1 MNDYLV
7 TYEFQFHKVR
17 LKACGRQR
25 SVLSSHEFQ
34 FHKVRLKAL
43 RHFGYFFN
51 FQFQFHKV
59 RLKGY

>member
-7 TYEFQFHKVR
+7 TY
-17 LKACGRQR
+17 
-25 SVLSSHEFQ
+25 EFQ